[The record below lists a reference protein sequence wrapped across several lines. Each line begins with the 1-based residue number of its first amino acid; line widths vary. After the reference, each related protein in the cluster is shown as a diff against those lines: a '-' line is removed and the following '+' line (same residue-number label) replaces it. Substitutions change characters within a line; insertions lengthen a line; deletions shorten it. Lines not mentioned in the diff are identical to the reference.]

1 MIEMEDSTIN
11 RLINKN
17 DSASEIYLI
26 GELIQ
31 RIDGTKLPSNREVL
45 SVFLYR
51 RSNVKEKFKESTS
64 KVVDEVLNCWRKAH
78 IPAIST
84 KYVSDRI
91 IKLHGE
97 WKKLQKN
104 SKRERDTQKRNEF
117 DFCNNLDD
125 LFDVAHSN
133 ALGTIACPQIKQFL
147 LQQREK
153 GRPRCLIDSLESS
166 QTDAEIKANEKK
178 NQRAEQE
185 RKRKDKYEREKKENG
200 NLPKYTILISDS
212 VGKQK
217 MIFLLQCSADPWL
230 LNYLVLRCVIRE
242 SCTKIIPSPTCRVI
256 EFDR

>member
-1 MIEMEDSTIN
+1 MEDSTIN

-26 GELIQ
+26 GELVQ

-133 ALGTIACPQIKQFL
+133 ALETIACPQIKQIL

-178 NQRAEQE
+178 KINAQNKNEN
-185 RKRKDKYEREKKENG
+185 EKTNM
-200 NLPKYTILISDS
+200 S
-212 VGKQK
+212 VKKKK
-217 MIFLLQCSADPWL
+217 M
-230 LNYLVLRCVIRE
+230 VI
-242 SCTKIIPSPTCRVI
+242 CQNIQY
-256 EFDR
+256 